1 LISAALFAK
10 TLVNLTRIE
19 LGIQTENLVTFS
31 LNPRLN
37 RYTSER
43 AAQFYQQLTE
53 RLAALPGVTLVTAA
67 RVAAIAGS
75 SSSTSITV
83 EGFTSKT
90 SGDTN
95 ANTNDIAPDY
105 FRTFGIPLVAGREFT
120 AADNTPAAPRT
131 VIVNESFVRRYFNGQ
146 NAIGRMMARGSDNA
160 TKLDRTII
168 GVVKDSKYSNLKAP
182 APPVFYTPYRHVTNI
197 AGLNFY
203 VRTAVKADS
212 LLPAI
217 RGQVA
222 AIDPDLPI
230 RELRTMD
237 AQLASQMSSEQ
248 LLSRLTGIFGG
259 LATLLAAI
267 GLYGVL
273 AFNVARRTREIG
285 IRIALGANARHVRGL
300 IVKEIAIMVGI
311 GSLIGAAAAFAMGR
325 QVESV
330 LFGVTARDPL
340 PYIFGLVSLGAVALA
355 AAYIPARRATNV
367 DPLVALKWE

>member
-1 LISAALFAK
+1 
-10 TLVNLTRIE
+10 
-19 LGIQTENLVTFS
+19 
-31 LNPRLN
+31 
-37 RYTSER
+37 
-43 AAQFYQQLTE
+43 
-53 RLAALPGVTLVTAA
+53 
-67 RVAAIAGS
+67 
-75 SSSTSITV
+75 
-83 EGFTSKT
+83 
-90 SGDTN
+90 
-95 ANTNDIAPDY
+95 
-105 FRTFGIPLVAGREFT
+105 
-120 AADNTPAAPRT
+120 
-131 VIVNESFVRRYFNGQ
+131 
-146 NAIGRMMARGSDNA
+146 
-160 TKLDRTII
+160 
-168 GVVKDSKYSNLKAP
+168 
-182 APPVFYTPYRHVTNI
+182 
-197 AGLNFY
+197 
-203 VRTAVKADS
+203 
-212 LLPAI
+212 
-217 RGQVA
+217 
-222 AIDPDLPI
+222 
-230 RELRTMD
+230 MD